1 MRIFTTSIIIF
12 FCSLLVTALT
22 SCTGTRHVPAGQYLL
37 EKNVIDL
44 KSKVDWQR
52 IKKNIE
58 DNRSLKE
65 QLLGLS
71 KQKPNK
77 VTLDVFKFNLFVYNL
92 AYTDKLNRFRQWM
105 MNTIGEPP
113 VVFDSTLLDGSVK
126 QMQTFLQNKGYFNS
140 TVNYSTSLR
149 GKRAIVHYIITPGNL
164 FTVKD
169 ISFPPVTDGVTSI
182 INSYKNETILK
193 VNEPVDFDKIGEDQ
207 TRMLHDLQDWGYYRF
222 NKNDIYFTLDTTGKE
237 SKADLS
243 VHINLPADSS
253 SQKKYYIRNVLVY
266 PDYSPNMLQQNI
278 IYDTLEFNRILYIY
292 RKMNLRPKVLNKVIF
307 IAKGQE
313 YSRAKYDYSISRI
326 ADLGVY
332 NFVNIRYR
340 EAASDSLDCS
350 VYLTPAPLNTLTAEF
365 EASNIEDNLGSA
377 LRFSYLNRNLR
388 HRATQF
394 ELSANGGVEI
404 PFVNADSLLYT
415 GGVSANFYIPRFL
428 FLPIGEKR
436 LSRYYNEK
444 TKISLSARLVQQ
456 SKVYSLVNYNF
467 SFGWDWKE
475 NNRKRHILNPVFVT
489 LVSAF
494 NLSTSFKDRLNNDV
508 FLSQSFSDLLITGAN
523 YNFIYSSMQ
532 PDKLANFSVFKASA
546 EISGHLFYGAE
557 ELVKALGVTLPMNSN
572 GQYTIAE
579 LPFSNYS
586 RVDADLRR
594 FWIFNKNRRMV
605 SRLYAGGGVP
615 YLNSIALPYIKQFY
629 AGGPND
635 IRAWRIRALGPGSYN
650 LSNQDSSL
658 TGIYYNQTGDIK
670 LQANMEYRFGIF
682 GFFKGALFADAGNIW
697 NLKKDASK
705 PGAEFQ
711 FNRFYK
717 EVAMGGGVGIRM
729 DFDFMALRFDFAVP
743 LRNPALPEGIDRWTV
758 TQPGFGSWKWIK
770 SNTVLNIAVG
780 YPFN

>member
-12 FCSLLVTALT
+12 FCSMLVAMLT
-22 SCTGTRHVPAGQYLL
+22 SCSSTRHVPAGQYLL
-37 EKNVIDL
+37 EKNAIDL
-44 KSKVDWQR
+44 KAKVEWKR

-92 AYTDKLNRFRQWM
+92 SYTHKTNRLLQWM

-113 VVFDSTLLDGSVK
+113 VIFDSTLVEGSAK

-140 TVNYSTSLR
+140 IVDYHTDIR
-149 GKRAIVHYIITPGNL
+149 GKRATIHYVVTPGSL
-164 FTVKD
+164 FTIEHVT
-169 ISFPPVTDGVTSI
+169 FPPVTDGVTSI
-182 INSYKNETILK
+182 INSFKDETVLQK
-193 VNEPVDFDKIGEDQ
+193 DNPVDFDKIDAERN
-207 TRMLHDLQDWGYYRF
+207 RMLHDLQDWGYYKF
-222 NKNDIYFTLDTTGKE
+222 NKNDIYFTLDTTGKKN
-237 SKADLS
+237 KADIS
-243 VHINLPADSS
+243 SNINAPADSS
-253 SQKKYYIRNVLVY
+253 AQQKYYIRNVGVY
-266 PDYSPNMLQQNI
+266 PDYNPNQQQNI
-278 IYDTLEFNRILYIY
+278 IYDTLEFNRILYIS
-292 RKMNLRPKVLNKVIF
+292 RKMNLHPKVLNKVIF

-332 NFVNIRYR
+332 NFVNIRYK
-340 EAASDSLDCS
+340 EVTKDSLDCS
-350 VYLTPAPLNTLTAEF
+350 IYLTPAPLNTLTAEF
-365 EASNIEDNLGSA
+365 EASNIDDNLGST

-388 HRATQF
+388 HRASQL

-404 PFVNADSLLYT
+404 PFVNTDSLLYT

-444 TKISLSARLVQQ
+444 TKISLSARMIQQ

-475 NNRKRHILNPVFVT
+475 TRRKRHIVNPVFVT

-494 NLSTSFKDRLNNDV
+494 NLSPSFKERLSNDL

-523 YNFIYSSMQ
+523 YNFIYSNLQ
-532 PDKLANFSVFKASA
+532 PDKLSNFSVFKASA
-546 EISGHLFYGAE
+546 EISGHLLYGVE
-557 ELVKALGVTLPMNSN
+557 KLVESIGVTTPENGN
-572 GQYTIAE
+572 GQYTIAY

-586 RVDADLRR
+586 RVDIDFRR
-594 FWIFNKNRRMV
+594 FWIFNQNRRMV

-650 LSNQDSSL
+650 LSNQDTSL

-682 GFFKGALFADAGNIW
+682 SFFKGALFMDAGNIW
-697 NLKKDASK
+697 NLKKDVSK

-711 FNRFYK
+711 LNRFYK
-717 EVAMGGGVGIRM
+717 EIALGGGLGIRM

-743 LRNPALPEGIDRWTV
+743 LHNPALPEGIDRWTV
-758 TQPGFGSWKWIK
+758 TQQGFGSWKWLK

>member
-12 FCSLLVTALT
+12 FCSLLVTMLT
-22 SCTGTRHVPAGQYLL
+22 SCGSTRHVPSGQYLL
-37 EKNVIDL
+37 EKNSIDL
-44 KSKVDWQR
+44 KAKVDWKR

-77 VTLDVFKFNLFVYNL
+77 VTLNVFKFNLWVYNL
-92 AYTDKLNRFRQWM
+92 SYTQKINRFRQWL

-113 VVFDSTLLDGSVK
+113 VIFDSTLVESSAK

-140 TVNYSTSLR
+140 AVEYHTDFR
-149 GKRAIVHYIITPGNL
+149 GKRAVVHYMVTPGNL
-164 FTVKD
+164 FTIGH
-169 ISFPPVTDGVTSI
+169 ISFPPVTDGITSI
-182 INSYKNETILK
+182 INSFKDETVLQKN
-193 VNEPVDFDKIGEDQ
+193 NPVDFDKIDAERS
-207 TRMLHDLQDWGYYRF
+207 RMLHDLQNWGYYKF
-222 NKNDIYFTLDTTGKE
+222 NKNDIYFTLDTTGKKN
-237 SKADLS
+237 KADIS
-243 VHINLPADSS
+243 ANINAPADSS
-253 SQKKYYIRNVLVY
+253 VYQKYYIRNVGVY
-266 PDYSPNMLQQNI
+266 PDFNPNQQQNI
-278 IYDTLEFNRILYIY
+278 IYDTLEFNRILYIS

-340 EAASDSLDCS
+340 EVPGDSLDCS
-350 VYLTPAPLNTLTAEF
+350 IYLTPAPLHTLTAEF
-365 EASNIEDNLGSA
+365 EASNIDDNLGSA

-388 HRATQF
+388 HRASQL
-394 ELSANGGVEI
+394 ELSTNGGVEI
-404 PFVNADSLLYT
+404 PFVNTDSLLYT

-444 TKISLSARLVQQ
+444 TKISLSARMIQQ

-475 NNRKRHILNPVFVT
+475 NLRKRHILNPVFVT

-494 NLSTSFKDRLNNDV
+494 NLSPSFKNRLSNDV

-523 YNFIYSSMQ
+523 YNFIYSSLQ

-546 EISGHLFYGAE
+546 EISGHLLYGAE
-557 ELVKALGVTLPMNSN
+557 KLFESMGVTTPKNEN
-572 GQYTIAE
+572 GQYTIAY

-586 RVDADLRR
+586 RVDADFRR
-594 FWIFNKNRRMV
+594 FWIFNQNRRMV

-650 LSNQDSSL
+650 LGNQDSSL

-682 GFFKGALFADAGNIW
+682 NFFKGALFMDAGNIW
-697 NLKKDASK
+697 NLKKEVSK

-717 EVAMGGGVGIRM
+717 EIALGGGIGIRM
-729 DFDFMALRFDFAVP
+729 DFDFMVLRFDFAVP
-743 LRNPALPEGIDRWTV
+743 LHSPALPDGMDRWTV
-758 TQPGFGSWKWIK
+758 TQQGFGSWKWLK